1 MVIRR
6 RPRETWKHTRWT
18 YRRRAMTHYAQA
30 AVAAVPIIV
39 GLVTLSVMAALL
51 LVLAGELLV
60 FVLLPHVPGFR
71 KQVDAMLDRDACLR
85 AATSRALLL
94 SRMDVHH
101 QRELERLEDLA
112 GRVRMSSALDED
124 GATSEEEWLGLDG
137 LLAVFVRLAIAH
149 RDSSTA
155 FHSTGGFEIEVQIAE
170 VEELCAKTSE
180 DERAWAERRLA
191 ILHDRRQTWRR
202 ARMEQNVLASELAT
216 ISELVQWMYEQSA
229 LGRCVDA
236 HSDVVAAVTTAA
248 KSGAVLRELAALDG
262 SEPVDPEVLRLGRR
276 GALENLAA
284 AQASLASTQ
293 VSSDGSS
300 PGTGPHGTPQ
310 ALAC

>member
-39 GLVTLSVMAALL
+39 GLVTLSVMAALI

-60 FVLLPHVPGFR
+60 FVLLPHVSAFR
-71 KQVDAMLDRDACLR
+71 KQVDANLDRDACLR
-85 AATSRALLL
+85 AATARAVLL
-94 SRMDVHH
+94 SRMDAHH

-112 GRVRMSSALDED
+112 GRVRVSSALEED
-124 GATSEEEWLGLDG
+124 AATSEEEWLGLDG

-149 RDSSTA
+149 RDSAAA

-170 VEELCAKTSE
+170 VEEMCAKTAD

-202 ARMEQNVLASELAT
+202 ARMEQNVLTSEMAT

-236 HSDVVAAVTTAA
+236 HSEVVTAVTTAA
-248 KSGAVLRELAALDG
+248 KSGTVLRELAALDG

-284 AQASLASTQ
+284 AQAASM
-293 VSSDGSS
+293 SGSQGAAEATS
-300 PGTGPHGTPQ
+300 PTGAPPQ

>member
-1 MVIRR
+1 
-6 RPRETWKHTRWT
+6 
-18 YRRRAMTHYAQA
+18 MTHYAQA

-39 GLVTLSVMAALL
+39 GLVTLSVMAALF
-51 LVLAGELLV
+51 LVLIGELVV
-60 FVLLPHVPGFR
+60 FVLLPHVPAFR
-71 KQVDAMLDRDACLR
+71 QQVDANLDRDACLR
-85 AATSRALLL
+85 AASSRAVLL
-94 SRMDVHH
+94 SRMDAHH

-112 GRVRMSSALDED
+112 ARVRASSALEAD

-149 RDSSTA
+149 RDSAAA

-170 VEELCAKTSE
+170 VEEICARTSE

-191 ILHDRRQTWRR
+191 ILRDRRQTWRR
-202 ARMEQNVLASELAT
+202 ARMEQNVLTSEMAT
-216 ISELVQWMYEQSA
+216 ISELIQWMYEQSA

-236 HSDVVAAVTTAA
+236 HSEVVAAVTTAA
-248 KSGAVLRELAALDG
+248 KSGATLRELAALDG

-276 GALENLAA
+276 GALESLAA
-284 AQASLASTQ
+284 AQAGLASTGP
-293 VSSDGSS
+293 SETPS
-300 PGTGPHGTPQ
+300 PTGPHAPAQ